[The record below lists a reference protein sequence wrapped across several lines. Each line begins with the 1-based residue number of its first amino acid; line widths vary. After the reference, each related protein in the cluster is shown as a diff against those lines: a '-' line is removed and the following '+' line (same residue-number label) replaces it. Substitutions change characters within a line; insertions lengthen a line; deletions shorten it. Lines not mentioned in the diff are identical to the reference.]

1 MAKHQGQ
8 LKVNY
13 SGSSSGSKAA
23 GLLRGAVT
31 AAAGAAV
38 SAATAGVTGG
48 AAPVDTDSKSGSAS
62 GTPKAGA
69 SAPSPAAGG
78 KCGGPR
84 ATVSL
89 QPLRALQRSLL
100 DLALPRLSLSLRLSL
115 HVAVYPAIGLHE
127 LCGIHSSMLHVRM
140 CRHRG

>member
-1 MAKHQGQ
+1 MLCVALQVDCRKILWGLLALMAKHQGQ

-100 DLALPRLSLSLRLSL
+100 DLALPRLSLSPSVSACSRLSCDWF
-115 HVAVYPAIGLHE
+115 A
-127 LCGIHSSMLHVRM
+127 
-140 CRHRG
+140 